1 MTSQS
6 QNKSCHCERSVAIS
20 FFIYNTYMNEYYVYM
35 ITNKYNT
42 TLYIG
47 VTNNLVRRI
56 YEHKNKLVEGF
67 SAKYNL
73 NKLIYYEVTTDVE
86 SAINREK
93 QLKNYSRAKKEKLI
107 KDFNP
112 NKNDLYPNIISS

>member
-1 MTSQS
+1 MRRSNLIHVQYII
-6 QNKSCHCERSVAIS
+6 KS
-20 FFIYNTYMNEYYVYM
+20 MNNYYVYI
-35 ITNKYNT
+35 ITNKFNT

-47 VTNNLVRRI
+47 VTNDLVRRI

-73 NKLIYYEVTTDVE
+73 DKLIYYEHTNDIE
-86 SAINREK
+86 SAISREK

-107 KDFNP
+107 DKFNP
-112 NKNDLYPNIISS
+112 QKIDLYPSIT

>member
-1 MTSQS
+1 M
-6 QNKSCHCERSVAIS
+6 KDY
-20 FFIYNTYMNEYYVYM
+20 FVYI

-56 YEHKNKLVEGF
+56 YEHRNKLLDGF

-73 NKLIYYEVTTDVE
+73 NKLIYYECTQDVE
-86 SAINREK
+86 SAIHREK
-93 QLKNYSRAKKEKLI
+93 QLKNYSRAKKEQLI
-107 KDFNP
+107 EKFNP
-112 NKNDLYPNIISS
+112 EKIDLYPSII

>member
-1 MTSQS
+1 
-6 QNKSCHCERSVAIS
+6 
-20 FFIYNTYMNEYYVYM
+20 MNEYYVYM